1 MCGRKTLTKNMTSII
16 EEIEAD
22 EWAGNFK
29 PSYNIAPSQY
39 SPIAIN
45 INDKR
50 IIKNMTWGLIPSWSK
65 NKIVGQKM
73 INARSETILDK
84 PSFQGLMKSNR
95 CIVIADGYFE
105 WNSQNGIG
113 QPYYIFHPEKKI
125 LPMAGLWTTWQSSKF
140 NIIESYTIITTK
152 PQKPI
157 AHIHNR
163 MPVIIENKMINEWIN
178 CEVNSLN
185 STLDL
190 LKPYSSKLS
199 FYPVSKYMNSPKNNS
214 RECIRS
220 IEDSMTLNLF

>member
-1 MCGRKTLTKNMTSII
+1 MTSII

-22 EWAGNFK
+22 EWADNFE

-39 SPIAIN
+39 SPIAIKV
-45 INDKR
+45 NDKR
-50 IIKNMTWGLIPSWSK
+50 IIKNMIWGLIPSWSK

-73 INARSETILDK
+73 INARSETILEK
-84 PSFQGLMKSNR
+84 PSFQGLVQSNR

-105 WNSQNGIG
+105 WTIQNGIG

-125 LPMAGLWTTWQSSKF
+125 LPMAGLWTTWQSSELS
-140 NIIESYTIITTK
+140 IIESYTIITTK

-163 MPVIIENKMINEWIN
+163 MPVIIENGMINKWIN
-178 CEVNSLN
+178 CESNSLN
-185 STLDL
+185 SALDL

-214 RECIRS
+214 KECIHS
-220 IEDSMTLNLF
+220 IQSSMTLNLFK

>member
-22 EWAGNFK
+22 EWAENFK

-39 SPIAIN
+39 SPIAIKV
-45 INDKR
+45 NDKR

-105 WNSQNGIG
+105 WNNQNGIG

-185 STLDL
+185 SALNL
-190 LKPYSSKLS
+190 LKP
-199 FYPVSKYMNSPKNNS
+199 
-214 RECIRS
+214 
-220 IEDSMTLNLF
+220 